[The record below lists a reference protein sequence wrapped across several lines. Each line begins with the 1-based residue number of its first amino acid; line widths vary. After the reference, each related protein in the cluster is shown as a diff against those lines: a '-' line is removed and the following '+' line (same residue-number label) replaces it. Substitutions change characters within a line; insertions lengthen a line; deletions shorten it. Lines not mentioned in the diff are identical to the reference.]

1 MESSWGYVTE
11 EEKGYVSNDSL
22 SAAAAVPPPP
32 STLVRSK
39 SSFLG
44 WELKTPS
51 SSFDNQCFEELGFP
65 ELLGKPLFNDLI
77 GGSGHGGRITSS
89 SSSNNST
96 TTTVM
101 DSSSGRDSLIDLK
114 LGRFGDHGDVNV
126 NVASFSKG
134 APVLCSSVSSTAPK
148 RPRASSGL
156 HSQTAYCQVYG
167 CNKDLSS
174 SKDYHKRHKVC
185 EVHSKTAVVI
195 VNGVEQRFCQQCSRF
210 HLLAEFDDG
219 KRSCRKRL
227 AGHNERR
234 RKPQAGIPSG
244 KAARLL
250 QPCGSDSRFQGTM
263 LSSASFISSDSDKHG
278 MSGFWR
284 PGKAEH
290 GSGFWHPQ
298 NSRSL
303 FPSSYNGKQFPFLQ
317 ESGAATTTS
326 ESIFYENTNHYK
338 PVLAAQHSGSRPLF
352 QNSSLGSEDFNV
364 FDTSSTVQGLSG
376 ISDSCCALSLLS
388 SQSQNSSSQSSGIP
402 FAPPMVSPSSHGN
415 HCSISEVSVKIG
427 MSSQTSSCRVYDRFP
442 SSLNPATGGSQL
454 SPILIPDNNNIVNF
468 EMADRIFQGSDFV
481 NARDRLSCED
491 GATIDLLQLS
501 SQLQRVEHQRQS
513 LQVKQEN
520 DSSCTLRIT

>member
-22 SAAAAVPPPP
+22 SAAPP
-32 STLVRSK
+32 SSLVRSR

-89 SSSNNST
+89 SSNST

-114 LGRFGDHGDVNV
+114 LGRFGDHGDV

-195 VNGVEQRFCQQCSRF
+195 VNGIEQRFCQQCSRF

-234 RKPQAGIPSG
+234 RKPQA
-244 KAARLL
+244 
-250 QPCGSDSRFQGTM
+250 DSRFQGTM
-263 LSSASFISSDSDKHG
+263 LSSASFMSSDSDKHG

-303 FPSSYNGKQFPFLQ
+303 FPSYNGKQFPFLQ
-317 ESGAATTTS
+317 ESGAPTTTS
-326 ESIFYENTNHYK
+326 ESIFYENSNHYK

-352 QNSSLGSEDFNV
+352 QNTSLGSEDFNV

-402 FAPPMVSPSSHGN
+402 FVHPMVSPSSHGQ
-415 HCSISEVSVKIG
+415 HCSISEVSEKIG

-442 SSLNPATGGSQL
+442 SSLNPATGSQL
-454 SPILIPDNNNIVNF
+454 SPILISGNNNIVNF

-481 NARDRLSCED
+481 NARDHLSCED